1 MREFSDVLARKREG
15 SLKIYLGYAA
25 GVGKTCAM
33 LREAHNLLEQGFDV
47 VAAYVEPHD
56 RPDTRTLLDG
66 IETLPPLNVSQGGA
80 AFPEMDVEA
89 LIRRAPQIALVDELA
104 HTNAPGSQREK
115 RYQDVLEILS
125 HGINVIGT
133 LNVQHLESVAERV
146 QEATGVAVRERLPD
160 AFLARADQVV
170 TVDVSKEDLRERLR
184 QGKIY
189 KPEQAERALR
199 NFFSYENLS
208 FLRELC
214 LREAS
219 GDQMR
224 K

>member
-33 LREAHNLLEQGFDV
+33 LQEAHNLLRQGFDV
-47 VAAYVEPHD
+47 VAAYVEPHE
-56 RPDTRTLLDG
+56 RPDTLALLEG
-66 IETLPPLNVSQGGA
+66 IETLPPLRVSQGGA
-80 AFPEMDVEA
+80 AFPEMDAEA

-199 NFFSYENLS
+199 NFFSYENRTV
-208 FLRELC
+208 FRG
-214 LREAS
+214 R
-219 GDQMR
+219 
-224 K
+224 